1 MDKEDRY
8 HEILEQKCDEYLQ
21 HLIRIGTKLA
31 KKGKLDEETFSKT
44 FLPQKEFVMKK
55 IREQVNEESPRTS
68 DFDSKLIEQL
78 REICNG
84 FEKEFKATNSSTKN
98 NYESPRA
105 SSSSM
110 KSAADYESPKMMKK
124 PVSNVHNAHGDAH
137 FLSHELNYGELSKI
151 FVQKSRVDVVR
162 SAMDKP
168 DFEDHLETIYV
179 YRAKPC

>member
-8 HEILEQKCDEYLQ
+8 QEFLERKCDEYLQ

-44 FLPQKEFVMKK
+44 FLPQKDFVMKK
-55 IREQVNEESPRTS
+55 IREQVHESPKAS
-68 DFDSKLIEQL
+68 NIDSKLIDEL

-84 FEKEFKATNSSTKN
+84 FENELNEKCRN
-98 NYESPRA
+98 NYESPKQN

-110 KSAADYESPKMMKK
+110 KSTDCESPKMGKK
-124 PVSNVHNAHGDAH
+124 PVQNMQHNHGDAH

-168 DFEDHLETIYV
+168 DFGDHLETIYI
-179 YRAKPC
+179 YRARPS